1 MMSQGDSWNMGTTGC
16 LCVPAQPA
24 SFISQSPPA
33 RQQEDN
39 SGAGFGEII
48 SLEAITFLFFLQLI
62 DHGVVSSEKA

>member
-33 RQQEDN
+33 RQQEDKGGQMAFIQ
-39 SGAGFGEII
+39 SIYIELVYIGQHGG
-48 SLEAITFLFFLQLI
+48 LI
-62 DHGVVSSEKA
+62 Q